1 MKDVY
6 CFKKVFVN
14 GCISLL
20 CLFVFVGNSSAQNQV
35 PPPVEDV
42 FHTVDNTL
50 DSMKIVRMARP
61 VPGKSRKGDNPVLFL
76 VGNSTMRTGT
86 KGMAAMVSGDG
97 DILPL
102 NILMRIK
109 LQSRIML

>member
-35 PPPVEDV
+35 PPRWKMYFIP
-42 FHTVDNTL
+42 L
-50 DSMKIVRMARP
+50 IIRWIV
-61 VPGKSRKGDNPVLFL
+61 
-76 VGNSTMRTGT
+76 
-86 KGMAAMVSGDG
+86 
-97 DILPL
+97 
-102 NILMRIK
+102 
-109 LQSRIML
+109 

>member
-1 MKDVY
+1 MIDKLLIMLDNEKMYIVL
-6 CFKKVFVN
+6 KKVFVN

-20 CLFVFVGNSSAQNQV
+20 YLLFVGNSSAQNQV

-61 VPGKSRKGDNPVLFL
+61 VPGKSRKG
-76 VGNSTMRTGT
+76 G
-86 KGMAAMVSGDG
+86 
-97 DILPL
+97 
-102 NILMRIK
+102 
-109 LQSRIML
+109 

>member
-86 KGMAAMVSGDG
+86 KGNGGNGQWGWGPDQGVLFG
-97 DILPL
+97 
-102 NILMRIK
+102 
-109 LQSRIML
+109 

>member
-50 DSMKIVRMARP
+50 DLSLIH
-61 VPGKSRKGDNPVLFL
+61 
-76 VGNSTMRTGT
+76 
-86 KGMAAMVSGDG
+86 
-97 DILPL
+97 I
-102 NILMRIK
+102 
-109 LQSRIML
+109 